1 MKPNT
6 TLSRRVFAG
15 LVAAFALAA
24 GGIAPAFAHEAPCP
38 LCKVKITQDTPTL
51 DNETV
56 LRLGRKRIE
65 YKCVYCALTEANT
78 RYKTS
83 DVTILAPSEKK
94 GAPVEITRK
103 GGTWN
108 APDGAVFVAVKASHR
123 ICQETYRAFTSQA
136 GYDAYV
142 AKNKAKLP
150 DAKPLTLIEMV
161 AVAAAK

>member
-1 MKPNT
+1 MTSNT
-6 TLSRRVFAG
+6 FLSRRVLAG
-15 LVAAFALAA
+15 FLAAFALTA
-24 GGIAPAFAHEAPCP
+24 GAVAPAFAHEAPCP
-38 LCKVKITQDTPTL
+38 FCKVKITQDTPTQ

-78 RYKTS
+78 KYRAS
-83 DVTILAPSEKK
+83 DVTILAPSDKK

-108 APDGAVFVAVKASHR
+108 APEGTVFVAVKASHR
-123 ICQETYRAFTSQA
+123 ICQETYRAFTSKA

-150 DAKPLTLIEMV
+150 DAKPLTLTEMV
-161 AVAAAK
+161 AVAAK

>member
-1 MKPNT
+1 MKLKT
-6 TLSRRVFAG
+6 TLSRRAFAG
-15 LVAAFALAA
+15 LITTFALAA
-24 GGIAPAFAHEAPCP
+24 GGIVPAFAHEAPCP
-38 LCKVKITQDTPTL
+38 YCKITITQDTPTQ

-65 YKCVYCALTEANT
+65 YKCVYCALAEANT
-78 RYKTS
+78 KYKTS

-103 GGTWN
+103 GGTWY
-108 APDGAVFVAVKASHR
+108 APEGTVFVAVKASHR
-123 ICQETYRAFTSQA
+123 ICQATYRAFTGKA

-150 DAKPLTLIEMV
+150 DAKPLTLTEMV
-161 AVAAAK
+161 AVAAK